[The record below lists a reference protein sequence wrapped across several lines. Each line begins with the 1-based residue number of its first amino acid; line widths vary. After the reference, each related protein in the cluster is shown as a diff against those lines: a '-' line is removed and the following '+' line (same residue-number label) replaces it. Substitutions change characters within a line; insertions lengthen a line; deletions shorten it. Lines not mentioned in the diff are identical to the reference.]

1 MEDSTGRRYRVLS
14 SAKLLVALI
23 VVAFCVKVALQKQE
37 PTPQMERIIEN
48 VIEMKA
54 PAPSIEDELPP
65 WAIDE
70 VTPGDAIDVP
80 DSETN

>member
-1 MEDSTGRRYRVLS
+1 
-14 SAKLLVALI
+14 
-23 VVAFCVKVALQKQE
+23 
-37 PTPQMERIIEN
+37 MERVIEN